1 MSAAVLGLSKKMVF
15 ALEAV
20 LDIAYNAGAEPV
32 RSREITRRQGISQ
45 RYIEQVMQRLVHAGV
60 LKGVR
65 GPRGGYRLARERRRV
80 TVGEIA
86 RIVYAMEDGGEAAA
100 DRDGSALGQ
109 AVVRPLWRELQD
121 ELMARLDALTIDELC
136 KRAQDRGVPN
146 EAGERLDFTI

>member
-32 RSREITRRQGISQ
+32 RSKEITRRQGISQ
-45 RYIEQVMQRLVHAGV
+45 RHIEQVMQRLVHAGV

-86 RIVYAMEDGGEAAA
+86 RIVYAIEDHGEAAVA
-100 DRDGSALGQ
+100 SDRSALGK

-121 ELMARLDALTIDELC
+121 DLMARLDALTIDELC

-146 EAGERLDFTI
+146 EPGERLDFTI